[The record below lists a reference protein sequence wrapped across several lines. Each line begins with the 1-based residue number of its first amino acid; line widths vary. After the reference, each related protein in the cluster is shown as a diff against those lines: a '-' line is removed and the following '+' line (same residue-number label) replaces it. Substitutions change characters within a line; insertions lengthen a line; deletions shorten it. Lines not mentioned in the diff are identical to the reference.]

1 MIYLDNAATTF
12 PKPEVVYQA
21 MDKANREL
29 AINAGRGSYKLARDA
44 SKLIADTK
52 QQLRSLVNADISAA
66 VVFAPSITIALNQV
80 IQGIDFNRGDAVY
93 VSPYEHNAVARTVH
107 LVEKEKGIKIKFL
120 PLNED
125 TLEVDLDKMR
135 YEFSKD
141 KPRAV
146 ICIHVSNVTGYILPV
161 ADIFGAAKEYEAI
174 TVLDTAQSL
183 GLIPVDSKSIGAD
196 IIAFAGHKT
205 LYGPFGIGGFINIT
219 GISLNECIVGG
230 TGSDS
235 LNLNMPEGHEARYE
249 SASMNII
256 AVSGL
261 QASLNVLDSTKI
273 MEREKELMNYLLD
286 RLRQIPEIVIY
297 TPSNRDN
304 HIGIVSFNI
313 RGLLAEDVGTI
324 LDEDF
329 DIAVRTGYH
338 CAPWIH
344 EYIGDIKFNGTIR
357 VGLGQYNSVEDI
369 DIFIDSL
376 REIVQG
382 E

>member
-183 GLIPVDSKSIGAD
+183 GLISVDSKSIGAD

-235 LNLNMPEGHEARYE
+235 LNLDMPDGKEAKYE
-249 SASMNII
+249 SASKNIVAI
-256 AVSGL
+256 AGL
-261 QASLNVLDSTKI
+261 NAALNSLNQGKYLTKEQELTEYLI
-273 MEREKELMNYLLD
+273 DKLNSIPGIKLYIPSKEKH
-286 RLRQIPEIVIY
+286 V
-297 TPSNRDN
+297 
-304 HIGIVSFNI
+304 GIVSFTFE
-313 RGLLAEDVGTI
+313 GLSSEDVGTI

-329 DIAVRTGYH
+329 EIAVRTGYH
-338 CAPWIH
+338 CAPFIH
-344 EYIGDIKFNGTIR
+344 EYLNDKASLGTVR
-357 VGLGQYNSVEDI
+357 VGLSQFNTKEDI
-369 DIFIDSL
+369 DSL
-376 REIVQG
+376 VHALE
-382 E
+382 ELND